1 MITLTKIF
9 KIHERIN
16 DIVEIKKEICGN
28 VAITRVEKKNVSIN
42 NKTGVIS
49 IDEKSFQKRKNFF
62 TKIRG

>member
-28 VAITRVEKKNVSIN
+28 ILITRVEKKNIVID
-42 NKTGVIS
+42 NKTGIIR
-49 IDEKSFQKRKNFF
+49 IDEKSFNQRKNFF
-62 TKIRG
+62 TKVKG